1 MISRNEVKEPKK
13 RILMT
18 CVKMF
23 IEKGFNKTTMLDI
36 IKEADVSAGTFQN
49 IFNKNMPLIMVYA
62 IETSLQLAIT
72 ELNENL
78 RDIYIE
84 AYTQDILINYIN
96 EKTTDELIKIF
107 KSYNPY
113 WSESKFY
120 EVEIGTSGLMRSYM
134 LKKCDKYFTLK
145 NKTEC
150 FLRMAFDIF
159 HANKKEQD
167 EVIKKL
173 FDIDIITQANKVMDE
188 LFRLL
193 EMQFNFKFS

>member
-1 MISRNEVKEPKK
+1 MFGNQFDISGKMVGENTNPVLLYAVE
-13 RILMT
+13 T
-18 CVKMF
+18 C
-23 IEKGFNKTTMLDI
+23 
-36 IKEADVSAGTFQN
+36 
-49 IFNKNMPLIMVYA
+49 
-62 IETSLQLAIT
+62 LQLTLA

-84 AYTQDILINYIN
+84 AYTQDILINFIN

-134 LKKCDKYFTLK
+134 AKKCDKYFTLK

-159 HANKKEQD
+159 HVNKIEQD

-173 FDIDIITQANKVMDE
+173 FDIDMIAQANKVMDE